1 MKNKSRKSAKRQQ
14 NSIFWIYG
22 YHATLAALR
31 NPHRRKY
38 ELLITSDAQKRI
50 SEENDFSVLNKVKQ
64 KILTRAEI
72 DNLVGKNINH
82 QGICIS
88 VEKIQKKT
96 IKEFVGEQNETYS
109 TLVLLDQLEDSQNV
123 GAIFRSALAFNI
135 DGMILTSNNSVTENS
150 FLAKTASSAI
160 DKVPFTKI
168 QNISSCI
175 KILKENGYWIYGL
188 NMKAK
193 NSITDIKFPKK
204 IVFVLGSENKGIRKI
219 TASLCDE
226 SIKIKMNHKL
236 ESLNVSNTAAIMMFY
251 VSNLNLKS

>member
-1 MKNKSRKSAKRQQ
+1 MKNKSRKSAKRLQ
-14 NSIFWIYG
+14 NSFFWIYG

-50 SEENDFSVLNKVKQ
+50 SEENDFRVLNKIKQ

-135 DGMILTSNNSVTENS
+135 NGIILTENQSVNENG
-150 FLAKTASSAI
+150 FIAKSACGGL
-160 DKVPFTKI
+160 DKVPFTY
-168 QNISSCI
+168 ISNLSSAI
-175 KILKENGYWIYGL
+175 KTLKDNGYWIYGL
-188 NMKAK
+188 DGKANK
-193 NSITDIKFPKK
+193 LINQIDFPNKT
-204 IVFVLGSENKGIRKI
+204 VLVLGSESDGMRKI
-219 TASLCDE
+219 TTSFCDE
-226 SIKIKMNHKL
+226 LIKIKISDQL
-236 ESLNVSNTAAIMMFY
+236 ESLNVSNTAAVAFY
-251 VSNLNLKS
+251 HLSQKIL